1 MFRHVH
7 PAALVP
13 LLGLLMLAAPTSQSK
28 EESAMIEDG
37 KLVSFTYALTVDGEV
52 IESNE
57 DRDPLVY
64 TQGDNQILAALE
76 DELAGL
82 RAGDKK
88 SVQLTAEQGY
98 GEVREDAYQEV
109 PLDLI
114 PEDARRV
121 GAVLQSPDFSGPIR
135 VTEIKEE
142 AAILD
147 FNHPL
152 AGKAL
157 QFDVTVLSVDEA
169 PTTPVIPAE

>member
-1 MFRHVH
+1 M
-7 PAALVP
+7 
-13 LLGLLMLAAPTSQSK
+13 
-28 EESAMIEDG
+28 
-37 KLVSFTYALTVDGEV
+37 
-52 IESNE
+52 
-57 DRDPLVY
+57 
-64 TQGDNQILAALE
+64 
-76 DELAGL
+76 
-82 RAGDKK
+82 
-88 SVQLTAEQGY
+88 QLTAAQGY

-114 PEDARRV
+114 PEDSRRV
-121 GAVLQSPDFSGPIR
+121 GAMLQSSDFPGPIR

-169 PTTPVIPAE
+169 PIPPVVPAE